1 VLYLYYASHVVLS
14 QRVPS
19 SAWYPVALEFTSV
32 WYVLCIC
39 TDVYM
44 YELVHT
50 WLEVC
55 LCYVADW
62 LLVLLYPNA
71 G

>member
-1 VLYLYYASHVVLS
+1 VFLQACGVVC
-14 QRVPS
+14 
-19 SAWYPVALEFTSV
+19 FGG
-32 WYVLCIC
+32 VLCIC

-50 WLEVC
+50 WLEAC
-55 LCYVADW
+55 WFYVADC
-62 LLVLLYPNA
+62 LLVLWYPNA